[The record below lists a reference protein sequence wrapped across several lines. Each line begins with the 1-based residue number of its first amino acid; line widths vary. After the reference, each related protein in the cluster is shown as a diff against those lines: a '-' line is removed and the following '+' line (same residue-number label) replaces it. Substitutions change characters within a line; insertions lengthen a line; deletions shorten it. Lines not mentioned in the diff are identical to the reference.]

1 MLRPKRRLRRRLH
14 FHVRSAQELL
24 PVSCWK
30 LQELRAVQ
38 QENVAVE
45 RMKEDDVME
54 GDTKDCLNYLALANG

>member
-1 MLRPKRRLRRRLH
+1 M
-14 FHVRSAQELL
+14 
-24 PVSCWK
+24 SCWK

-54 GDTKDCLNYLALANG
+54 WDTNDCLNYLALANG

>member
-1 MLRPKRRLRRRLH
+1 M
-14 FHVRSAQELL
+14 
-24 PVSCWK
+24 SCWK

-54 GDTKDCLNYLALANG
+54 GDTKDCLNYLVLANG